1 MQIQENLFSMFES
14 ETDSINNFN
23 SNQSE
28 VAEQVN
34 IEKFKES
41 NIVHQTDENNNDEST
56 TNGFYTTALVQETY
70 RIKSDDET
78 NNPDEYV
85 TPKESFDNN
94 QDDSNATCK
103 AVKSNCEAQTQIE
116 PYISNQDDNTNKSN
130 DNQTEVY
137 LTEIYESKTKPNN
150 SENQA
155 DEFNNDQVNEYVTES
170 TPKSFSTI
178 NQQVNQNVSNKIK
191 AKLSPVLTNEE
202 TSQDE
207 PNIENKSEL
216 YTDIQADVNNND
228 QIGKYLFENKNVW
241 NQYNTDT
248 AAIIEETFRNKSLP
262 ENSNTIVQIEEYVT
276 ETKGESAFRNKHFG
290 YETTNIVIE
299 TYQDENKNESFR
311 ETHHQFSPVEQSNLP
326 ENNYYEEN
334 SIALPLIENI
344 QANYVVNTNQIS
356 RSHSNYEVNLLL
368 NMNRETNQ
376 DNIIQNTNANNDETY
391 EENTYEDY
399 ETEPNIKVVI
409 NFVS

>member
-299 TYQDENKNESFR
+299 TYQDENKNESFK

>member
-1 MQIQENLFSMFES
+1 LQIQENLFSMFES

-299 TYQDENKNESFR
+299 TYQDENKNESFK

-344 QANYVVNTNQIS
+344 QSNYVVNTNQIS